1 MDLKTPV
8 RLAGFAFKVQSRK
21 LERLNIQTIGD
32 LLFHVPFRYEDNSL
46 VSSINLAQPGETLSV
61 QGTVIAT
68 KYIPTR
74 GRISIQK
81 VTIDDGTGEIDCTFF
96 NQIYILKTIKQG
108 NLLSVSGRVDQFG
121 SKKGIVVKEYEV
133 LSSESAE
140 TTHTGRLVPVYPE
153 THGLSSKW
161 IRNRI
166 KTILKEIKVADYLPK
181 EIKDKEK
188 LMDLN
193 EAVQLIHFPNS
204 LTEAEEARQR
214 LAFDELLTAQ
224 LRSKVRK
231 IAWDEEKKTSAF
243 EIESHKKNIQT
254 FWEKLPFELTR
265 AQRKAVDEIILDL
278 GKTIPM
284 NRLLEGDVGSGKTVV
299 AAIAMYL
306 AHLNGFQ
313 SAFMAPTEILALQHH
328 KTISDLL
335 LPLGV
340 KVSLRTGSTK
350 QIANPKSQDG
360 ITDNAN
366 IIVGTHALLQKAVN
380 FETLGLIV
388 IDEQQRFG
396 VEQRA
401 ILRKKG
407 NNPHVLTMTATPI
420 PRTVLLTLYGD
431 LKVSFLD
438 EMPKGRKLV
447 KTWLVPEEKRES
459 AYEWI
464 KKQIKETAAQVFIVC
479 PFIEESETLNTI
491 KAAKVEYERLK
502 ENVFPKLKL
511 GLLHGKLKSKEKDQV
526 LKDFKDKKFD
536 ILVSTPVVE
545 VGIDVPDATI
555 MMIEASERFGLAS
568 LHQMRGRVGRSEKE
582 SYCLLFTD
590 SSNPNARNRLKN
602 LEKMHSG
609 PELAELDLRLR
620 GPGDMFGTMQH
631 GLPGLK
637 IATFSNFPL
646 IEKTRLEAEDIIENL
661 NKYPSLKQKVEELK
675 NEKNISPD

>member
-1 MDLKTPV
+1 MDLNTPI
-8 RLAGFAFKVQSRK
+8 RQAGFAFKIQSRK
-21 LERLNIQTIGD
+21 LERLQIFTIGD

-46 VSSINLAQPGETLSV
+46 VSDINLAQPGETLSV
-61 QGTVIAT
+61 QGTVVAT

-81 VTIDDGTGEIDCTFF
+81 VTINDGTGDIDCTFF
-96 NQIYILKTIKQG
+96 NQIYILKTIKKG

-121 SKKGIVVKEYEV
+121 SKKGIIVKEYEV
-133 LSSESAE
+133 LASEDEE
-140 TTHTGRLVPVYPE
+140 TTHTKRLVPVYPE

-161 IRNRI
+161 MRNRI
-166 KTILKEIKVADYLPK
+166 KGVLKEIKLDDYLPS
-181 EIKDKEK
+181 EIKNKEK
-188 LMDLN
+188 LMDLDT
-193 EAVQLIHFPNS
+193 AIRSIHFPDTLNQ
-204 LTEAEEARQR
+204 ADEARER

-231 IAWDEEKKTSAF
+231 IAWEEEKTTLPF
-243 EIESHKKNIQT
+243 EFEPYKKSIES
-254 FWEKLPFELTR
+254 FWEGLPFELTG
-265 AQRKAVDEIILDL
+265 AQRRALDEIISDL

-306 AHLNGFQ
+306 AYLNGFQ
-313 SAFMAPTEILALQHH
+313 SALMAPTEILAIQHF
-328 KTISDLL
+328 KTISSLL
-335 LPLGV
+335 EPFGV
-340 KVSLRTGSTK
+340 KVDLRTSSVKGK
-350 QIANPKSQDG
+350 GEN
-360 ITDNAN
+360 TD
-366 IIVGTHALLQKAVN
+366 ILVGTHALLQKGTN

-407 NNPHVLTMTATPI
+407 TNPHVLTMTATPI

-438 EMPKGRKLV
+438 EMPKGRKV
-447 KTWLVPEEKRES
+447 IKTWLVPEEKRDG
-459 AYEWI
+459 AYKWL
-464 KKQIKETAAQVFIVC
+464 KKQIKEEGAQIFIVC
-479 PFIEESETLNTI
+479 PFIEESESLNTV

-502 ENVFPKLKL
+502 QEVFSDFKL
-511 GLLHGKLKSKEKDQV
+511 GLLHGKLKSSEKDEV
-526 LKDFKDKKFD
+526 LKGFKDKNFD

-545 VGIDVPDATI
+545 VGIDIPDATV
-555 MMIEASERFGLAS
+555 MMVEAAERFGLAQ
-568 LHQMRGRVGRSEKE
+568 LHQMRGRVGRSDKD

-590 SSNPNARNRLKN
+590 SNNENARNRLKN

-631 GLPGLK
+631 GIAELK
-637 IATFSNFPL
+637 VANFSNFPL
-646 IEKTRLEAEDIIENL
+646 IEKTRLEADNIITNL

-675 NEKNISPD
+675 HEKEISPD